1 MTSALALGNHF
12 MLRES
17 KPSSVVNTSVVNTS
31 VVNTSVVTVPIATA
45 SPSPV
50 LHQTHMH
57 AHTHTHAGTPG
68 RQSSFALAMSS
79 WSKLVQQKPMRDVV
93 LANTVYWIGLSG
105 TSLTL
110 LPLFM
115 VGPDLHLTA
124 TQIGL
129 CFAFQSSVSV
139 AASQPVAYLADK
151 WGKEKCIALGLGV
164 LGGSMI
170 GLPVAATS
178 FESLLLM
185 LAPIALGSTCLSA
198 VPAALVGDIVEP
210 SQRSQ
215 ALALLRTAGD
225 VGLLVGAIFS
235 GMVSSASS
243 LGLTMEV
250 NGALLLASGAVWG
263 ARRFGVTNTK

>member
-1 MTSALALGNHF
+1 
-12 MLRES
+12 
-17 KPSSVVNTSVVNTS
+17 
-31 VVNTSVVTVPIATA
+31 
-45 SPSPV
+45 
-50 LHQTHMH
+50 
-57 AHTHTHAGTPG
+57 
-68 RQSSFALAMSS
+68 
-79 WSKLVQQKPMRDVV
+79 MRDVV

>member
-1 MTSALALGNHF
+1 MG
-12 MLRES
+12 
-17 KPSSVVNTSVVNTS
+17 
-31 VVNTSVVTVPIATA
+31 
-45 SPSPV
+45 
-50 LHQTHMH
+50 
-57 AHTHTHAGTPG
+57 
-68 RQSSFALAMSS
+68 
-79 WSKLVQQKPMRDVV
+79 
-93 LANTVYWIGLSG
+93 Y
-105 TSLTL
+105 
-110 LPLFM
+110 
-115 VGPDLHLTA
+115 
-124 TQIGL
+124 
-129 CFAFQSSVSV
+129 
-139 AASQPVAYLADK
+139 
-151 WGKEKCIALGLGV
+151 
-164 LGGSMI
+164 
-170 GLPVAATS
+170 PVAATS

-263 ARRFGVTNTK
+263 ARRFGVTNTKSHLLRVFKKQKSKFNKILFVFCFFA